1 MKSIEVKG
9 SLREE
14 VGTKSTN
21 KARKEDMIPCA
32 LYGQGRNINFQV
44 HELAVKDLVY
54 TANAYIVELA
64 IDGNTYKAAMQ
75 EIQFH
80 PVTDK
85 ILHIDFF
92 EIAEDKPVIMRIPVR
107 FEGVPVGVLKGG
119 KLVKRKRYLKVRALA
134 KDLPDTITIDISKLA
149 IGKTIKISEVVRENL
164 EMLDAGEDVIVM
176 VKTARGAKAEEGEE
190 EGEGEEAE
198 AATE

>member
-14 VGTKSTN
+14 VGKNSTK
-21 KARKEDMIPCA
+21 KARKEEMIPCA

-54 TANAYIVELA
+54 TANAYIVELV
-64 IDGNTYKAAMQ
+64 IEGTTYQAAMQ

-85 ILHIDFF
+85 VLHIDFF
-92 EIAEDKPVIMRIPVR
+92 EIAEGKSVVMRVPVQ
-107 FEGVPVGVLKGG
+107 FEGVPAGVLKGG
-119 KLVKRKRYLKVRALA
+119 KLVKRKRYLKVRGLV
-134 KDLPDTITIDISKLA
+134 KDLPDTITIDVTKLT

-164 EMLDAGEDVIVM
+164 EMLDAAEDVIVM
-176 VKTARGAKAEEGEE
+176 VKTARGVKAEAEEE
-190 EGEGEEAE
+190 EGGE